1 MLTPSLWSP
10 QAVPHRAAPLP
21 GELCGEAAG
30 ADAPTI
36 LLQDGGAHKD
46 PTEHS
51 ATEQHATVN
60 AAPTG

>member
-1 MLTPSLWSP
+1 MPSICSP

-30 ADAPTI
+30 ADAPTFF
-36 LLQDGGAHKD
+36 LQDGGAHKD

-51 ATEQHATVN
+51 AAEQHATAN
-60 AAPTG
+60 PAPTG